1 MVNEGKEVYLH
12 MVKQFYVILKS
23 KSRSN
28 DKVIKVLSM
37 VNKKEITIT
46 LKDIVIYL
54 MVPLRGEDVFKI
66 DDRVN
71 LDMNFY
77 PNEQY
82 EILFK

>member
-12 MVKQFYVILKS
+12 MVRQFYVILKS

-37 VNKKEITIT
+37 VNKKEIIIT

-54 MVPLRGEDVFKI
+54 IVPLRGEDVFKI

>member
-1 MVNEGKEVYLH
+1 MVNEGKKVYLH
-12 MVKQFYVILKS
+12 MVRQFYVILKS

-71 LDMNFY
+71 FDMNFY

>member
-12 MVKQFYVILKS
+12 MVRQFYVILKS

-46 LKDIVIYL
+46 LKDIVIFL
-54 MVPLRGEDVFKI
+54 MVPLRGDGVFKI

>member
-12 MVKQFYVILKS
+12 MVRQFYVILKS

-54 MVPLRGEDVFKI
+54 IVPLRGEDVFKI

>member
-12 MVKQFYVILKS
+12 MVRQFYVILKS

-37 VNKKEITIT
+37 INKKEIIIT

>member
-12 MVKQFYVILKS
+12 MVRQFYVILKS

-37 VNKKEITIT
+37 GNKKEITIT
-46 LKDIVIYL
+46 LKDIVIFL
-54 MVPLRGEDVFKI
+54 MVPLRGDGVFKI

>member
-12 MVKQFYVILKS
+12 MVRQFYVILKS

-37 VNKKEITIT
+37 VNKKEIIIT

-54 MVPLRGEDVFKI
+54 IVPLRGDDVFKI

>member
-1 MVNEGKEVYLH
+1 

>member
-12 MVKQFYVILKS
+12 MVRQFYVILKS

-37 VNKKEITIT
+37 VNKKEIIIT

-71 LDMNFY
+71 FDMNFY

>member
-12 MVKQFYVILKS
+12 MVRQFYVILKS

>member
-12 MVKQFYVILKS
+12 MVRQFYVILKS

-54 MVPLRGEDVFKI
+54 MVPLRGDGVFKI

>member
-1 MVNEGKEVYLH
+1 
-12 MVKQFYVILKS
+12 
-23 KSRSN
+23 
-28 DKVIKVLSM
+28 M

-71 LDMNFY
+71 FDMNFY

>member
-12 MVKQFYVILKS
+12 MVRQFYVILKS

-37 VNKKEITIT
+37 GNKKEITIT

-71 LDMNFY
+71 FDMNFY

>member
-12 MVKQFYVILKS
+12 MVRQFYVILKS

-37 VNKKEITIT
+37 GNKKEITIT